1 MALIVTNDD
10 SKCQSTVLVGNK
22 IRSELDIT
30 TSVHMSCAMI
40 RIKGCCIKDLVRKQK
55 CVLRIRKA

>member
-30 TSVHMSCAMI
+30 TSVNMSCAMI
-40 RIKGCCIKDLVRKQK
+40 RIKGLLYKGLS
-55 CVLRIRKA
+55 